1 MSKVKIVEFSAT
13 ERVLSV
19 LRLVHPDGATRDYIA
34 RCLRLNKKVVSSC
47 LNVLMEKR
55 YVEFKEQSAL
65 IFVYAV
71 GKE

>member
-1 MSKVKIVEFSAT
+1 MSKVKVINLDAT

-19 LRLVHPDGATRDYIA
+19 LRFVSPDGATRDYIA
-34 RCLRLNKKVVSSC
+34 RCLGLNKKVVSSC
-47 LNVLMEKR
+47 LNVLMEKH

-65 IFVYAV
+65 MFVYAV